1 MTEEITIVDDSSK
14 EIIPVP
20 VEDDKSDVTKETPNS
35 AVSDDYEGFTKLI
48 REHIITVIKRMD
60 PESRGYYEMIWE
72 EQTFDQLLAYKLL
85 KVHKNKNAVVE
96 EKDDTDTDASAVSLV
111 TLDMTVK

>member
-1 MTEEITIVDDSSK
+1 MQSSGTMTEEITLVDDSSK

-60 PESRGYYEMIWE
+60 PESRGYYDMIWE
-72 EQTFDQLLAYKLL
+72 D
-85 KVHKNKNAVVE
+85 
-96 EKDDTDTDASAVSLV
+96 
-111 TLDMTVK
+111 